1 VEEEMSDPRRDFG
14 TERESS
20 LADVIDLA
28 GRRIMSGL
36 IVAGLAV
43 GIGLYSQ
50 RQPEPAKYQIVA
62 TERGIHRL
70 NTESGYV
77 TTCEDGNCW
86 RTLRPGSADIR
97 PRPEAAPAPAAQ
109 PRLNAPAASPPAR
122 QAVPAPAGGN
132 AQ

>member
-1 VEEEMSDPRRDFG
+1 MSDPRREFG

-50 RQPEPAKYQIVA
+50 RQPEPAQYQIVA
-62 TERGIHRL
+62 TERGIARL

-86 RTLRPGSADIR
+86 RTLRPGAADIR
-97 PRPEAAPAPAAQ
+97 PRPEAAPAPAPAAQ
-109 PRLNAPAASPPAR
+109 PRLNAPAASPAGQ
-122 QAVPAPAGGN
+122 QALPAPAGGN